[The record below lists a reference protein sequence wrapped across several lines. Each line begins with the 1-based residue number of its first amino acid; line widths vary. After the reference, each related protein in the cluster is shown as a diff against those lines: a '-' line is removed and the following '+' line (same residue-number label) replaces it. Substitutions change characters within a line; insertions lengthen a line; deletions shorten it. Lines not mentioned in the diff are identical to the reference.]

1 MNEQQEIKVA
11 IIDLYNGIP
20 NQGIRGFQDVLN
32 RYREKNQLNLTYQI
46 FNTRTQN
53 ELPGTDFDIYISSGG
68 PGSPLDTEHT
78 PWDQNYMKLMD
89 QLEAINASSAPQKKH
104 ALFVCHSFQ
113 LMCRKYRLGVI
124 GTRRSP
130 SFGILPVHLTAAG
143 QQDRIF
149 NRLADPFF
157 TVDSR
162 SWQVIY
168 PDEQR
173 FAELGM
179 TLTAIEKERPHV
191 NLPRAMMAIRYS
203 PYFYGVQF
211 HPEVGAEAMRT
222 SLLSETRK
230 REVINEHGEVKYN
243 DMLEHLEDPDK
254 ITHTQ
259 STFIPNFL
267 DDAIRQLMEGR

>member
-1 MNEQQEIKVA
+1 
-11 IIDLYNGIP
+11 
-20 NQGIRGFQDVLN
+20 
-32 RYREKNQLNLTYQI
+32 
-46 FNTRTQN
+46 
-53 ELPGTDFDIYISSGG
+53 
-68 PGSPLDTEHT
+68 
-78 PWDQNYMKLMD
+78 MD
-89 QLEAINASSAPQKKH
+89 QLEAINTSDAPQKKH

-130 SFGILPVHLTAAG
+130 SFGILPVHLTVAG

-149 NRLADPFF
+149 NRLANPFF

-203 PYFYGVQF
+203 SYFYGVQF
-211 HPEVGAEAMRT
+211 HPEVDAEGMRV
-222 SLLSETRK
+222 SLLSEARK
-230 REVINEHGEVKYN
+230 REVINEHGEAKYN
-243 DMLEHLEDPDK
+243 EMLERLEDPDK

-259 STFIPNFL
+259 NTFIPNFL
-267 DDAIRQLMEGR
+267 DEAIRALRETH

>member
-1 MNEQQEIKVA
+1 LNEQQEIKVA